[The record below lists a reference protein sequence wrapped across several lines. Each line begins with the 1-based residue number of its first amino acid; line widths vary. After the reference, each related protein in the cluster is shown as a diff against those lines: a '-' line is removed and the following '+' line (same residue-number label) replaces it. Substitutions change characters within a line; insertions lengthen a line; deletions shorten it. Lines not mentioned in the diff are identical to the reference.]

1 MLLDCLERNE
11 KNGIVYHREGIM
23 GDYDEFDDYDDES
36 YETKP
41 LPQTKNKKAANKKS
55 SKKKYDIEF
64 IDL

>member
-1 MLLDCLERNE
+1 MMITMKKMICQKRKRAN
-11 KNGIVYHREGIM
+11 N
-23 GDYDEFDDYDDES
+23 EFDDYDDES

-41 LPQTKNKKAANKKS
+41 LPQTKNKKSANKKS